1 MADNQQNSISWI
13 ALGLAGIALIFSV
26 IAFNR
31 SGTNLS
37 TVVTEQTED
46 AVTAAQIVAARAEA
60 RADLIALRTRVAAGE
75 AGEEIAQ
82 EVAETRT
89 ELAQAYENAS
99 EAAQM
104 QWQEIDAQF
113 EALEQQT
120 RESSASALDTIEG
133 LISDLERDVRTD
145 EQ

>member
-1 MADNQQNSISWI
+1 MADKQNTSISWI

-46 AVTAAQIVAARAEA
+46 AVTAAQIAAARAEA
-60 RADLIALRTRVAAGE
+60 RADLIALRTRIAAGE

-82 EVAETRT
+82 EVAETRA

-99 EAAQM
+99 EAAQV
-104 QWQEIDAQF
+104 QWQELDADF
-113 EALEQQT
+113 EALEEQT
-120 RESSASALDTIEG
+120 RESSAGALDTLEG
-133 LISDLERDVRTD
+133 IISNLEQDVRTED
-145 EQ
+145 Q